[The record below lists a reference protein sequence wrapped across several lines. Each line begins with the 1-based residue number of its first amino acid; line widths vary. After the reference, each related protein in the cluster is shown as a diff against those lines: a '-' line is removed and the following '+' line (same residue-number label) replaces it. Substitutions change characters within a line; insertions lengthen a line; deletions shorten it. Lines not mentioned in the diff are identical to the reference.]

1 VSGCWAPASDQL
13 LSDYHDAEWGRP
25 VADEQALFERM
36 SLEGFQSGLSWRT
49 VLAKRP
55 AFREVF
61 LDFEPAAVAALGVD
75 DVERLMHDARII
87 RNRRKIEAV
96 ITNARLLTGS
106 PGEYPRLLWSY
117 EPPATPAPARLADVP
132 ATVPEAAAL
141 SKLLRK
147 RGFAF
152 VGPITVYAGM
162 QACGL
167 VNDHVA
173 DCPFRAAVEAERAAF
188 VRPAA

>member
-1 VSGCWAPASDQL
+1 MSGCWAPPGDAL
-13 LSDYHDAEWGRP
+13 LGGYHDDEWGRP
-25 VADEQALFERM
+25 VAEERALFERM
-36 SLEGFQSGLSWRT
+36 CLEGFQSGLSWRT

-61 LDFEPAAVAALGVD
+61 AHFDPEVVADFGSGE
-75 DVERLMHDARII
+75 VERLMGDARII

-96 ITNARLLTGS
+96 LTNARLVIELG
-106 PGEYPRLLWSY
+106 GGFAALVWSY
-117 EPPATPAPARLADVP
+117 EPAETPAPADLAAVP
-132 ATVPEAAAL
+132 ATSPASIAL
-141 SKLLRK
+141 SKDLRR

-152 VGPITVYAGM
+152 VGPTTVYAGM

-173 DCPFRAAVEAERAAF
+173 DCPVRPSVQAEREAF
-188 VRPAA
+188 IRPR

>member
-1 VSGCWAPASDQL
+1 MSGCWAPASDQL
-13 LSDYHDAEWGRP
+13 LSDYHDREWGRP
-25 VADEQALFERM
+25 VADERALFERV

-61 LDFEPAAVAALGVD
+61 AGFDPAVVAGFTRD
-75 DVERLMHDARII
+75 DVARLMQDARII

-96 ITNARLLTGS
+96 DKNARLLVEA

-117 EPPATPAPARLADVP
+117 EPEPRPAPPRLADVP
-132 ATVPEAAAL
+132 PTVPEAVAL

-152 VGPITVYAGM
+152 VGPVTVYAGM

-167 VNDHVA
+167 VNDHVV
-173 DCPFRAAVEAERAAF
+173 DCPVRAAVEAERVAF
-188 VRPAA
+188 VRPA

>member
-1 VSGCWAPASDQL
+1 MSGCWAPPSDPL
-13 LSDYHDAEWGRP
+13 LSEYHDQEWGRP
-25 VADEQALFERM
+25 VADERALFERM

-61 LDFEPAAVAALGVD
+61 AGFDPAVVAEFSPN
-75 DVERLMHDARII
+75 DVERLMQDARII

-96 ITNARLLTGS
+96 ITNARLLTDA
-106 PGEYPRLLWSY
+106 PGEYPRLLWSH
-117 EPPATPAPARLADVP
+117 EPAERPAPPTLADVP
-132 ATVPEAAAL
+132 ATAPEAVAL

-152 VGPITVYAGM
+152 VGPVTVYAGM

-167 VNDHVA
+167 VNDHVV
-173 DCPFRAAVEAERAAF
+173 DCPVRAAVEAERRAF
-188 VRPAA
+188 ERPA